1 MRFVRTLIRFRKG
14 NALLRRRS
22 FVPEGPGSAPV
33 TWHGHLPFRP
43 DWSPGSTCLGMQ
55 LKDPAQ
61 GDDVFVVANAHHE
74 AHRIELPPASEG
86 RRWHVLADTYR
97 EPPAD
102 VFEEGAEPLVADP
115 MRLEVG
121 PRSVVILT
129 GKRG

>member
-1 MRFVRTLIRFRKG
+1 
-14 NALLRRRS
+14 
-22 FVPEGPGSAPV
+22 
-33 TWHGHLPFRP
+33 
-43 DWSPGSTCLGMQ
+43 MQ

-115 MRLEVG
+115 LRVEVG

-129 GKRG
+129 GKRA